1 MTAHDALFTQAGLA
15 IGERVCIHGA
25 AGGVGTAAVHLA
37 SAAGATV
44 IATVRDPDRRSAVE
58 ALGAQAAVDPEGF
71 ATHGPFDVI
80 LELIGAPNMA
90 SNLDA
95 LAVCGR
101 ISVLGFGAGSRAELN
116 LMTLMMKRARIM
128 GSTLRARPLEGKAM
142 AARAVEAHVLPLFE
156 GGVAP
161 IPIVATYPLDEVA
174 SAYERFAAGGK
185 LGKVVLTL

>member
-1 MTAHDALFTQAGLA
+1 
-15 IGERVCIHGA
+15 
-25 AGGVGTAAVHLA
+25 
-37 SAAGATV
+37 
-44 IATVRDPDRRSAVE
+44 
-58 ALGAQAAVDPEGF
+58 
-71 ATHGPFDVI
+71 
-80 LELIGAPNMA
+80 
-90 SNLDA
+90 
-95 LAVCGR
+95 
-101 ISVLGFGAGSRAELN
+101 
-116 LMTLMMKRARIM
+116 MTLMMKRARIM